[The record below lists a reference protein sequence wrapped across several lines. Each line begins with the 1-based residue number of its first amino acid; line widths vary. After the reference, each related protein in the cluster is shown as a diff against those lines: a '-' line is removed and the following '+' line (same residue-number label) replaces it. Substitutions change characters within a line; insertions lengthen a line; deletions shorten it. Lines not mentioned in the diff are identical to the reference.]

1 VLEVVGLIKDI
12 KMAIYHMQITP
23 VSRGKGHS
31 ATAKIA
37 YNARDRITDLR
48 TGEIHKY
55 NSAKMRADL
64 VHSEITSGKDKI
76 ENKHRAEIWNNAE
89 LAESRSNSRTAREY
103 VVALPKELTHEQN
116 IQLVREFAQELTLK
130 YGNVAD
136 WAIHNEREGN
146 GNIHAHILTT
156 TRKFDLETNR
166 LGAKTDLE
174 LDNGSLKKQNKPI
187 SQEQIK
193 EIRKD
198 WENLQN
204 RHLEFAGISKSV
216 SCEKQENRDLVK
228 VHLGKEATA
237 LERKGIK
244 TELGNHNR
252 IIDEPIY
259 LQAQIFAEEKK
270 LQLEKYELSRLQ
282 IQHQDLSSSGGGFTK
297 ELEKNYQSGTT
308 ELLKESD
315 SLVLTE
321 IQHKNS
327 LTSTN
332 INEEFHPIRK
342 YGFEFRSCFASED
355 YSYYRNRDNSIEI
368 HDRSVVISGNSE
380 EIISRGIDVAVA
392 KFGNTLEING
402 DDSFTRSIIETIAKN
417 KDYDS
422 VKLSN
427 EDHNM
432 QLETERFIQRAE
444 ILDPDKMLQEE
455 MDKMAQKLIDNAP
468 LMDYEKILKEE
479 ERRQKKLEHGNDLS
493 LSKSRGFSR

>member
-1 VLEVVGLIKDI
+1 
-12 KMAIYHMQITP
+12 M
-23 VSRGKGHS
+23 
-31 ATAKIA
+31 
-37 YNARDRITDLR
+37 
-48 TGEIHKY
+48 
-55 NSAKMRADL
+55 
-64 VHSEITSGKDKI
+64 
-76 ENKHRAEIWNNAE
+76 
-89 LAESRSNSRTAREY
+89 
-103 VVALPKELTHEQN
+103 
-116 IQLVREFAQELTLK
+116 
-130 YGNVAD
+130 
-136 WAIHNEREGN
+136 
-146 GNIHAHILTT
+146 
-156 TRKFDLETNR
+156 
-166 LGAKTDLE
+166 
-174 LDNGSLKKQNKPI
+174 
-187 SQEQIK
+187 
-193 EIRKD
+193 
-198 WENLQN
+198 
-204 RHLEFAGISKSV
+204 
-216 SCEKQENRDLVK
+216 
-228 VHLGKEATA
+228 
-237 LERKGIK
+237 
-244 TELGNHNR
+244 
-252 IIDEPIY
+252 
-259 LQAQIFAEEKK
+259 
-270 LQLEKYELSRLQ
+270 
-282 IQHQDLSSSGGGFTK
+282 SSSGGGFTK